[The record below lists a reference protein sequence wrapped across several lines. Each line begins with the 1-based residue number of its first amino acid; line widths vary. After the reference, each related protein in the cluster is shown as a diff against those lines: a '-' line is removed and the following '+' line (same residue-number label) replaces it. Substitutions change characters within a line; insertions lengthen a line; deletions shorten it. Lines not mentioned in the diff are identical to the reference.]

1 MSEVRPLPQ
10 YIDDEENIAR
20 VVFSPMM
27 VEDDEVSPSA
37 FFLRDLKPPEDYVSV
52 FRHNYMVPSLENVSM
67 IHPPKD
73 NTIYGYA
80 LINVG
85 ICRNITYNDIMID
98 VLSHPNQK
106 NPYHAGIHYS
116 KSGSAIKGA
125 CADPDFI
132 IVAGMLANNS
142 ELTTF

>member
-1 MSEVRPLPQ
+1 MSEVPSLPQ
-10 YIDDEENIAR
+10 NINNEENVAR

-27 VEDDEVSPSA
+27 VEDNEISPSA

-52 FRHNYMVPSLENVSM
+52 FRHNYMVPTFENVSM
-67 IHPPKD
+67 IHTPKN
-73 NTIYGYA
+73 NTICGYA
-80 LINVG
+80 LLNVG

-116 KSGSAIKGA
+116 KSGSTIKGA
-125 CADPDFI
+125 CAEPDFL

-142 ELTTF
+142 ELISF